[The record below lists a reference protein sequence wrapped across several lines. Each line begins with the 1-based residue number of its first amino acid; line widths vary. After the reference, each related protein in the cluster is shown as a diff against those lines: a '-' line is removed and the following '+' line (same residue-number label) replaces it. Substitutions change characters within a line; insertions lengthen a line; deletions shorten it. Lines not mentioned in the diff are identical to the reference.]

1 MEVHGNENESNLSV
15 ITELVKLT
23 NSIGGANNINL
34 GDGVERLQ
42 VLPYAR
48 DVANNQTRELRC
60 DTNGRLEC
68 SVDAL
73 EVTAETINLSTDTLE
88 SLIGTTNT
96 KLNGGLPTAL
106 TGSGNLKVSIQEQ
119 TSTTLPTGAATEA
132 KQDVIETTLTSIE
145 GTLLDLEGLQTSILV
160 DTGVIKGD
168 TTSIDG
174 KITAC
179 NTGAV
184 VISSSALPTGA
195 STSALQTSLNTK
207 IDTIDGVLDNILV
220 DTGVI
225 KGDTTSIDG
234 KITACNTGAVT
245 VSSSVL
251 PTGGSTS
258 ALQTSLN
265 TKIDTIDGVLDNI
278 LVDTGV
284 IKGDTTS
291 IDGKITACNTG
302 AVTVSSSVLPTGGS
316 TSALQTSLNS
326 KIDTIDGVLD
336 NILVDTG
343 VIKGDT
349 TSIDGK
355 ITACNTGAVTISSSV
370 LPTGGS
376 TSALQTSLNS
386 KIDTID
392 GVLDTISSNT
402 SSNLTKLDVIKDD
415 TTSIDGKITACNTGA
430 VTISSSALPTG
441 AATSALQGG
450 GLPAALTGSGNLKIS
465 LEEGSITANDTTTH
479 GKLDT
484 LETTLTAIETDAAAL
499 EVLQTSIDGKL
510 PASLTGSG
518 NLKVSLEEGSITAN
532 DTTTHGKLDTL
543 ETTLTAIETDAAALE
558 VLQTATNSKLDNVVT
573 AVQLLDDTVGTDDSA
588 TPTKSILVGGR
599 VDTTPRTLDNGD
611 IGAISI
617 TTAGDVMTDQYHQTE
632 TTVTL
637 RDNVSVSAGDLTSV
651 VDLGA
656 ALKNKHITIYGST
669 TTAAAKF
676 YIQFGPTTTV
686 ADHYIVDATES
697 VLKQKGSSGVYHY
710 VMSLRDIPE
719 RYVSVYCDVTGA
731 AVYQFAVVSR

>member
-220 DTGVI
+220 DTSVI

-302 AVTVSSSVLPTGGS
+302 AVTV
-316 TSALQTSLNS
+316 
-326 KIDTIDGVLD
+326 
-336 NILVDTG
+336 
-343 VIKGDT
+343 
-349 TSIDGK
+349 
-355 ITACNTGAVTISSSV
+355 SSSV